1 MNDPLKAEPLK
12 IGVAGLGTV
21 GAGVIKILKE
31 RAGFL
36 ADASGRT
43 LVLGGVSA
51 RDRAKDR
58 GIDIRDVRWF
68 DDAREMAKADDLD
81 VIVELIG
88 GSEGVAREVVEL
100 ALAHGKHVVTAN
112 KALIAHHGLALGRL
126 AEEKGV
132 SLNYEAAVAGG
143 IPIIKALREGLAANE
158 ITSVVG
164 ILNGTC
170 NYILTE
176 MEKTGRDFTEVLADA
191 QALGYAEADPSFDVG
206 GIDAAHKLAILASLA
221 FGVQI
226 DFGGVHIEGIERV
239 TATDIS
245 FAREFGY
252 RIKLLGV
259 ARKTEAGIEQRVHP
273 ALVPDTVP
281 LANVMGVFN
290 AVAVEGDRVGQVVL
304 EGRGAGEGPTA
315 SAVLS
320 DLIDI
325 ARGFIVPPFIVP
337 TARLAPSRES
347 PADTHLGRYFLSL
360 AAADRAGSMAAITR
374 ALADEGVSIERMI
387 QRGAEKGATDRLPV
401 VFITH
406 ETQEGTMQRA
416 LAQLM
421 QHQDVAGTPLM
432 LRVEGETR

>member
-1 MNDPLKAEPLK
+1 M
-12 IGVAGLGTV
+12 
-21 GAGVIKILKE
+21 
-31 RAGFL
+31 
-36 ADASGRT
+36 
-43 LVLGGVSA
+43 
-51 RDRAKDR
+51 
-58 GIDIRDVRWF
+58 
-68 DDAREMAKADDLD
+68 
-81 VIVELIG
+81 
-88 GSEGVAREVVEL
+88 AREVVEL

-143 IPIIKALREGLAANE
+143 IPIIKALREGLTANE

-176 MEKTGRDFTEVLADA
+176 MEKTGRDFAEVLADA

-221 FGVQI
+221 FGVQV
-226 DFGGVHIEGIERV
+226 DFDGVHIEGIERI

-320 DLIDI
+320 DLVDI

-337 TARLAPSRES
+337 TAKLAPSRKS
-347 PADTHLGRYFLSL
+347 PVDTHQGRYFLSL

-374 ALADEGVSIERMI
+374 ALADEGVSIERII
-387 QRGAEKGATDRLPV
+387 QRGAEKSATDRLPV

-416 LAQLM
+416 LARLM

-432 LRVEGETR
+432 LRIEGESR